1 MKGNP
6 MKALFNILLAL
17 FRPATAIDRAGTS
30 VKWLWLPIVGI
41 LLVSAVAKASIGAPL
56 EIEEAFSQFDAVQL
70 EQGVTQVE
78 DEGTVVE
85 ASPLEEMP
93 VVEGELALDGG
104 MMAIGHVAAVVFGSL
119 GALFG
124 VLYVATFFFLAA
136 KVWAN
141 QAGYTVMLTVASLS
155 LLPHAI
161 RNFIQAAYMQVTG
174 DFLAHPGLGALVAP
188 ATPLDP
194 PGVAY
199 ALLAQID
206 IWVIWGLVI
215 LAAALF
221 SKTIDFQ
228 KKQVIAVM
236 VTFIAVTGI
245 FGAVPSLVAGA
256 LLGGM

>member
-6 MKALFNILLAL
+6 MKALLNILLAL
-17 FRPATAIDRAGTS
+17 FRPATAVDRAGTS
-30 VKWLWLPIVGI
+30 VKWLWLPVVGI
-41 LLVSAVAKASIGAPL
+41 LVVSAVAKAAIGAPL
-56 EIEEAFSQFDAVQL
+56 EIEETFGQI
-70 EQGVTQVE
+70 EQIEQVE
-78 DEGTVVE
+78 VDGAEVL
-85 ASPLEEMP
+85 PEE
-93 VVEGELALDGG
+93 VIVTEGELPLDDGLT
-104 MMAIGHVAAVVFGSL
+104 AIASVTATVFGGL

-141 QAGYTVMLTVASLS
+141 QAGYTVMLTVAALS
-155 LLPHAI
+155 LVPHVI
-161 RNFIQAAYMQVTG
+161 RNFIQAVYMQVTG

-188 ATPLDP
+188 ATPFDP

-215 LAAALF
+215 LALALF
-221 SKTIDFQ
+221 SKAVGFQ
-228 KKQVIAVM
+228 KKQVIAAM
-236 VTFIAVTGI
+236 ATFVAVTGI

-256 LLGGM
+256 LIGGM